1 MIRTLPAFFFVTT
14 IGLLCAIGCQQQT
27 EQTTSEPRT
36 TVTQTEAD
44 GLEHQGS
51 ADADIEAAMAELDP
65 EDRKEA
71 ESQKFC
77 AVMTANRLG
86 SMGVPLKLDVKGQ
99 PVFVCCA
106 GCRTKAT
113 KNADETLATVAKLKA
128 ENGGSK
134 E

>member
-1 MIRTLPAFFFVTT
+1 MVKTFPALLLITT
-14 IGLLCAIGCQQQT
+14 TGLLFAMGCQQQT
-27 EQTTSEPRT
+27 GQTTSESQT
-36 TVTQTEAD
+36 TVTPSEAD

>member
-14 IGLLCAIGCQQQT
+14 IGLICAIGCQRPADPT
-27 EQTTSEPRT
+27 ASEPPI
-36 TVTQTEAD
+36 TVTQSDVNDQEQQDA
-44 GLEHQGS
+44 EQ
-51 ADADIEAAMAELDP
+51 ADIEAAMAELDP

>member
-1 MIRTLPAFFFVTT
+1 MIKPLPVSFFITT
-14 IGLLCAIGCQQQT
+14 IPLLFAFGCQRPSDPT
-27 EQTTSEPRT
+27 ASEPTT
-36 TVTQTEAD
+36 TVTQSGVD
-44 GLEHQGS
+44 DQQQQDS
-51 ADADIEAAMAELDP
+51 DQADIEAAMAELAL

-86 SMGVPLKLDVKGQ
+86 SMGVPLKIDVKGQ
-99 PVFVCCA
+99 SVFVCCA

-128 ENGGSK
+128 ENGSSK

>member
-1 MIRTLPAFFFVTT
+1 VTQS
-14 IGLLCAIGCQQQT
+14 GVDDQQQ
-27 EQTTSEPRT
+27 QDSD
-36 TVTQTEAD
+36 Q
-44 GLEHQGS
+44 
-51 ADADIEAAMAELDP
+51 ADIEAAMAELAL

-86 SMGVPLKLDVKGQ
+86 SMGVPLKIDVKGQ
-99 PVFVCCA
+99 SVFVCCA

-128 ENGGSK
+128 ENGSSK